1 MNWDALGA
9 IGEFVGA
16 LGVIAT
22 LAYVAVQLRHS
33 TRAVRAAT
41 LNNTT
46 ASQQAELRWSS
57 DIAQA
62 MTKVLHRPEELTE
75 LETHQVT
82 EWMTAAFLARENE
95 YRQHQQGL
103 LERDKWEQSKTIVQV
118 IAGMPWFGNW
128 WTEYG
133 RHVYTVGFVEWV
145 DQVMAAG
152 AFDTPSALKAL
163 EGTSTSDE

>member
-9 IGEFVGA
+9 IGELVGA

-22 LAYVAVQLRHS
+22 LVYVAVQLRQS

-41 LNNTT
+41 LNATT

-57 DIAQA
+57 DIGQA
-62 MTKVLHRPEELTE
+62 VTTAFHRPEELTE

-95 YRQHQQGL
+95 YRQHQKGL
-103 LERDKWEQSKTIVQV
+103 LERDKWEQSKTIVQM
-118 IAGMPWFGNW
+118 IAGIPWFRNW
-128 WTEYG
+128 WSEYG
-133 RHVYTVGFVEWV
+133 RHVYTVSFVEWV
-145 DQVMAAG
+145 DQVMVAG
-152 AFDTPSALKAL
+152 VFDTPSALRSL